1 MILIIRIILF
11 GLLLYVG
18 IKVISRVIS
27 LLGSASADKQGSS
40 AERGLDA
47 NDMVR
52 DPVCGMY
59 VSARDAL
66 TVQRRGGTLYFC
78 SEECRRRYTEGH

>member
-1 MILIIRIILF
+1 MILIRIILF

-18 IKVISRVIS
+18 IKVISRIIRV
-27 LLGSASADKQGSS
+27 LGSAGRDADGRD
-40 AERGLDA
+40 AGRRLDA

-59 VSARDAL
+59 VSARDAVTL
-66 TVQRRGGTLYFC
+66 HRKGGTVYFC
-78 SEECRRRYTEGH
+78 SEECRKRYTERH